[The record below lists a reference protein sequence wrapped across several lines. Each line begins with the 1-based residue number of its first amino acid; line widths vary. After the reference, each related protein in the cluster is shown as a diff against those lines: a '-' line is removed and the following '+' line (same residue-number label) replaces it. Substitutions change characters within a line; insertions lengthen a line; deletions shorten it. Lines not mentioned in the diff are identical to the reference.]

1 MECYSAFPVTRRQET
16 REMYKKLDQVIK
28 KKKKITPPNKKS
40 YVSNEV
46 KPVTHACSLPFQIS
60 CI

>member
-1 MECYSAFPVTRRQET
+1 MECYSAFPVTKRQET
-16 REMYKKLDQVIK
+16 REMYKKLDQEIK
-28 KKKKITPPNKKS
+28 KKNITPPNKKS

-46 KPVTHACSLPFQIS
+46 KPVTHACRSLSFQIS